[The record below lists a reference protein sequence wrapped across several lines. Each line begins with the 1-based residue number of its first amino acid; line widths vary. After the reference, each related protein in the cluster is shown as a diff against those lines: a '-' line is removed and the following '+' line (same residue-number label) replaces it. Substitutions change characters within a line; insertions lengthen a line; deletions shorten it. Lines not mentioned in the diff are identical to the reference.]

1 MRPNRAARRKKVA
14 VFFQN
19 FRENKRL
26 HRAIHVFQRDER
38 HGRAGARHL
47 LFHAFHNGQNVHILL
62 VFILV
67 GFPGGAAGNLI
78 KARGDAGVIDLRI
91 RRHGVPGKVHAGD
104 FLFHRKQFGFG
115 ELLGFRH
122 LERFRFLLP
131 AKVKQADLSLYV
143 AAFVVLQLIEQRADR
158 HQHFAAVVAETVE
171 CTAADKTFHGTAV
184 QVSALHALAEI
195 VEGHE
200 RAVHRALG

>member
-26 HRAIHVFQRDER
+26 HRAVHVFQRDER

-131 AKVKQADLSLYV
+131 AEVKQADLSLYV

-171 CTAADKTFHGTAV
+171 RTAADKTFHGAAV

-195 VEGHE
+195 VEGRE
-200 RAVHRALG
+200 RAVHRTLG